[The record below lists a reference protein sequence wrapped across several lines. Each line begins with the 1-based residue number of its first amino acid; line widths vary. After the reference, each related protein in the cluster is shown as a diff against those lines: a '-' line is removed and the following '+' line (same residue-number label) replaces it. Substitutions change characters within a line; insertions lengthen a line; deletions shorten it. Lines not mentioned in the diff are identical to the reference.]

1 MTRLLTILTILP
13 FLALL
18 ALVAGCVSLTP
29 YETLIA
35 DVPAERVLTL
45 DERRVYAE
53 DQGRGVPVVLIHG
66 FGASSYA
73 WRHVSAE
80 LARDYRVVAIDL
92 AGFGFTQ
99 RPSTKAS
106 YSGFAQGELVL
117 AVMDRLGIE
126 RAHLVGHSYG
136 GSVSVALAARRPER
150 FISLALV
157 NSAAPN
163 YPQAR
168 RSALA
173 GFLPLTSFV
182 ARSHSLRRSNVEA
195 RLKRSTADDS
205 VITEEVLDEYW
216 RRLKVEGAPRAF
228 WGLTAPLEDP
238 HQAVEFE
245 DIALPTLVVWGVQDE
260 LIDVDFG
267 RRAAARIPTSRF
279 VPIEGAGHLPM
290 EERPERLT
298 QLLRAFLESGLSA
311 FDGDSP

>member
-1 MTRLLTILTILP
+1 MRRLAILP
-13 FLALL
+13 LL
-18 ALVAGCVSLTP
+18 ALASGCVSLTP

-35 DVPAERVLTL
+35 DLPAERLLTL
-45 DERRVYAE
+45 DGRRVYAE
-53 DQGRGVPVVLIHG
+53 DQGRGEPVVLIHG

-99 RPSTKAS
+99 RPPTKAS

-126 RAHLVGHSYG
+126 RAHLIGHSYG
-136 GSVSVALAARRPER
+136 GSVSAALAARRPDR
-150 FISLALV
+150 FLSLALV
-157 NSAAPN
+157 NSAAPG

-182 ARSHSLRRSNVEA
+182 VRTHSLRRANVGA

-205 VITEEVLDEYW
+205 VITEEVVDEYW

-238 HQAVEFE
+238 HQPVELE
-245 DIALPTLVVWGVQDE
+245 ELSLPTLILWGVEDE
-260 LIDVDFG
+260 LIDADFG

-279 VPIEGAGHLPM
+279 VPIEEAGHLPM
-290 EERPERLT
+290 EERPARLT
-298 QLLRAFLESGLSA
+298 QLLSAFLESGLSA
-311 FDGDSP
+311 FDDDEP